1 MLSLSPV
8 IKEQKARVINELIQK
23 SIKKGHMVTP
33 VTNLCPEGRPSLPV
47 GYLDEP
53 RQIISRAWQE
63 LGHQVEV
70 CCSDWQSCRKNVKRH
85 KNEHIP

>member
-47 GYLDEP
+47 GYLGEP
-53 RQIISRAWQE
+53 RQII
-63 LGHQVEV
+63 
-70 CCSDWQSCRKNVKRH
+70 
-85 KNEHIP
+85 